1 MNKFLVLLGGLF
13 ALMFAGCNSDGP
25 EDDLIDTLEKEKIAI
40 HEYLST
46 ISSPILYIEYYN
58 VHGQLID
65 TLYLFNY
72 DHSGEVAKDTGWVL
86 MDYEKFFL
94 QGDKLDTT
102 DPQPGDTA
110 VTYALGGPI
119 LYRLDTVKKYDY
131 LAEAFRHISVGDIG
145 GEIIIP
151 SILAGGNYGKPLHY
165 KLKSHKLIDDVKKNE
180 SGLIRGYIDL
190 VLPGKELFMD
200 FPTYE
205 PSPISDKDTVTYTA
219 VVEKGTGDRTIQ
231 TGDSVLL
238 VFSTALLREKGGQQL
253 EIGRF
258 TRDSMKILFNE
269 TWQRRNTSGLVK
281 GLQHLQAGDSA
292 HVIVPY
298 GMAYGGVGTTRDIL
312 VNGTK
317 QKQYL
322 VPPLATLLYEVRVS
336 KVVAPKTKE

>member
-13 ALMFAGCNSDGP
+13 ALMFAGCNSDGR
-25 EDDLIDTLEKEKIAI
+25 EDDLIDTLEKEKISI
-40 HEYLST
+40 HKYLST
-46 ISSPILYIEYYN
+46 ISSPILYIEYYSI
-58 VHGQLID
+58 HGQLID

-72 DHSGEVAKDTGWVL
+72 DNSGEVAKDTGWVL

-151 SILAGGNYGKPLHY
+151 SILAGGNYGNPLHY
-165 KLKSHKLIDDVKKNE
+165 KLKSRKLIDDVKKNE
-180 SGLIRGYIDL
+180 AGLIQGYIDL
-190 VLPGKELFMD
+190 VLLGKELFMD

-219 VVEKGTGDRTIQ
+219 LVEKGTGDRTIQ

-238 VFSTALLREKGGQQL
+238 VFSTALLRERGGQQL

-258 TRDSMKILFNE
+258 ACDSMKILFNE
-269 TWQRRNTSGLVK
+269 TWQRRYTSGLVK

-292 HVIVPY
+292 HIIVPY
-298 GMAYGGVGTTRDIL
+298 GMAYGGVGTTRDIV

-336 KVVAPKTKE
+336 KVVAPKTEE